1 MVRSSLFMA
10 QFVSKFHV
18 KENFNTQRERE
29 RERERERDVK
39 KRLQIHCDLEVEE
52 VFEVSFLNNIFTC
65 LE

>member
-18 KENFNTQRERE
+18 KENFNTERE

-52 VFEVSFLNNIFTC
+52 AFEVSFLNNIFTC